1 MDASVESEDQFL
13 TKVEIKIKIPDE
25 LKKTLV
31 DDWDA
36 IERQHKLLLLPA
48 KKTVQ
53 DIMDGF
59 VDLKK
64 TSKTNT
70 SSKETAITDV
80 VKGLVEYFNVMLGS
94 QLLYKFERPQYGDI
108 LIEHPNTPMSE
119 IYGAFHLLRLL
130 VRIGPMLAF
139 TALDEKSVQILQIHL
154 HDFLKYL
161 TKNMTTLFSM
171 QSFCNAGSD
180 YHRKAQ

>member
-1 MDASVESEDQFL
+1 MESEDQFL
-13 TKVEIKIKIPDE
+13 TKVEIKVKIPDE
-25 LKKTLV
+25 LKKILV

-64 TSKTNT
+64 TIKTTN
-70 SSKETAITDV
+70 SIKETAITDV

-108 LIEHPNTPMSE
+108 LIENPNIPMSE

-139 TALDEKSVQILQIHL
+139 TALDDKSVQILQIHL

>member
-1 MDASVESEDQFL
+1 MESEDQFL
-13 TKVEIKIKIPDE
+13 TKVEIKVKIPDE
-25 LKKTLV
+25 LKKLLV

-64 TSKTNT
+64 TIKTTNST
-70 SSKETAITDV
+70 KETAITDV

-108 LIEHPNTPMSE
+108 LIENPNIPMSE